1 MTRAIALLSGGL
13 DSTLAVKLV
22 ADQGIHVTALTFM
35 THFGCS
41 AGIEGSSC
49 GHDVSWLKGQP
60 FVEIRLCH
68 LGKEYID
75 MVRRPKFGYGRNM
88 NPCIDCRIF
97 MLSWAKEYMEIN
109 GGDFLITGEVVGQ
122 RPMSQRYETFP
133 RIDREAGLEGLV
145 LRPLSAQLL
154 PPTKPELEGKIDRAR
169 LRGIGGRSRK
179 EQIKMAAEYG
189 LIDIPTPA
197 GGCLLTDP
205 GFSLRLKDLFL
216 YNEDPQANDI
226 QLLKAGRHFRLS
238 PFLKVVIGRDEGE
251 NAVIE
256 SLLLPGDRRVEA
268 VDFDGPLTVVRGKA
282 GPPEIEW
289 AGRLTLRYGKC
300 PRGTSGRVR
309 VTTVGAHGEQD
320 LDLLAS
326 EPEGYE
332 SMRVGAK
339 ARARATAE

>member
-1 MTRAIALLSGGL
+1 MTRGIALLSGGL

-75 MVRRPKFGYGRNM
+75 MVKRPRFGYGKNM

-97 MLSWAKEYMEIN
+97 MLSWAKEYLEIN

-133 RIDREAGLEGLV
+133 RIDREAGLEGMV
-145 LRPLSAQLL
+145 LRPLSALLL
-154 PPTKPELEGKIDRAR
+154 PPTKAEMEGKVDRTR
-169 LRGIGGRSRK
+169 LRGIHGRSRK
-179 EQIKMAAEYG
+179 EQLRMAAEYG
-189 LIDIPTPA
+189 LVDIPTPA

-205 GFSLRLKDLFL
+205 GFSERLRDLFR
-216 YNEDPQANDI
+216 YNEDPQANEI
-226 QLLKAGRHFRLS
+226 QLLKVGRHFRLS
-238 PFLKVVIGRDEGE
+238 PFFKVVVGRDEAE
-251 NAVIE
+251 NNILE
-256 SLLLPGDRRVEA
+256 TLLLPGDWRLEA
-268 VDFDGPLTVVRGKA
+268 IDHGGPVTVARGKV
-282 GPPEIEW
+282 GPGEMEW
-289 AGRLTLRYGKC
+289 AAQATLRYGKC
-300 PRGTSGRVR
+300 PKGTPGRVR
-309 VTTVGAHGEQD
+309 ATKTG
-320 LDLLAS
+320 
-326 EPEGYE
+326 
-332 SMRVGAK
+332 
-339 ARARATAE
+339 TAEEQVFEVIASDPAGMEVTRIGATVRAKTTAE

>member
-109 GGDFLITGEVVGQ
+109 GGDFLVTGEVVGQ
-122 RPMSQRYETFP
+122 RPMSQRLETLP

-145 LRPLSAQLL
+145 LRPLSAKLL
-154 PPTKPELEGKIDRAR
+154 PPTKPEIEGKIDRER
-169 LRGIGGRSRK
+169 LRAIWGRSRK
-179 EQIKMAAEYG
+179 EQLRMAAEYG
-189 LIDIPTPA
+189 LIDVPTPA

-205 GFSLRLKDLFL
+205 GFSRKLKDLFL

-226 QLLKAGRHFRLS
+226 QLLKVGRHFRLS
-238 PFLKVVIGRDEGE
+238 PYLKIVVGRNEGE

-268 VDFDGPLTVVRGKA
+268 LDHFGPMTVVRGKA
-282 GPPEIEW
+282 DAAAIEW
-289 AGRLTLRYGKC
+289 AARVTLRYGKC
-300 PRGTSGRVR
+300 PRGTLGRVR
-309 VTTVGAHGEQD
+309 VTTAGSAGEQV
-320 LDLLAS
+320 LEAVAS
-326 EPEGYE
+326 EPDGFE
-332 SMRVGAK
+332 SVRVGLTA
-339 ARARATAE
+339 ATRTAAE

>member
-97 MLSWAKEYMEIN
+97 MLRWAKEYLEIN

-122 RPMSQRYETFP
+122 RPMSQRLETFP

-145 LRPLSAQLL
+145 LRPLSAQVL
-154 PPTKPELEGKIDRAR
+154 PPTKPEMEGKIDRSR
-169 LRGIGGRSRK
+169 LRGIWGRSRR
-179 EQIKMAAEYG
+179 EQLKMAAEYG

-205 GFSLRLKDLFL
+205 GFSRKLKDLFL
-216 YNEDPQANDI
+216 YTEDPQANDI

-238 PFLKVVIGRDEGE
+238 PYLKVVIGRNEGE

-256 SLLLPGDRRVEA
+256 SLLLPGDRRLEA
-268 VDFDGPLTVVRGKA
+268 VDYFGPVTVVRGKA
-282 GPPEIEW
+282 GAAEIEW
-289 AGRLTLRYGKC
+289 AARLTLRYGKC
-300 PRGTSGRVR
+300 PRGTNALVR
-309 VTTVGAHGEQD
+309 VVAVGSGAEQVVD
-320 LDLLAS
+320 VVAS
-326 EPEGYE
+326 EPEGFE
-332 SMRVGAK
+332 SVRVGATAA
-339 ARARATAE
+339 ARTAAE